1 MENKI
6 IFREMLSEI
15 KTAADVYDG
24 RISKSEIREI
34 LSGMP
39 LTEEHFGLI
48 YEYLEGQNIRVTED
62 RESGGESGV
71 PGQIRS
77 GGARTTQRSDKAG
90 SDGAQEKQSADKIRS
105 GDAQTTQRS
114 DKAGSG
120 GVQEKQSA
128 DKIGSDG
135 AQEKQSADKTGTDSA
150 AEEETAEGGSGGL
163 EGYLQRL
170 LELAEE
176 SFEDE
181 HALLGRVMNGDEAAK
196 ARLIESYL
204 PLICEAA
211 GNFKSEEVLLEDL
224 IQEGNLGLLEALGSL
239 EQFDSPAA
247 CSAHILNTINEAMAW
262 MITSSR
268 EKREADGHIV
278 SRVNHLNE
286 AVKNLERDLE
296 HKVSAEELS
305 AYLEMPLQEIRDILR
320 MSGDQIELEG
330 ENK

>member
-15 KTAADVYDG
+15 KEASDVYGG
-24 RISKSEIREI
+24 RISKEEIREI

-39 LTEEHFGLI
+39 LAEEHFELI
-48 YEYLEGQNIRVTED
+48 YEYLAGQNIRVTEE
-62 RESGGESGV
+62 RIGQAGQSAGQMESGEDGYIQN
-71 PGQIRS
+71 PGQPKREDGKVVS
-77 GGARTTQRSDKAG
+77 GGAQRERGIKEARTGRAQEEAAG
-90 SDGAQEKQSADKIRS
+90 SDRANSGTAPENGVDNDTAPDEKA
-105 GDAQTTQRS
+105 
-114 DKAGSG
+114 
-120 GVQEKQSA
+120 
-128 DKIGSDG
+128 
-135 AQEKQSADKTGTDSA
+135 
-150 AEEETAEGGSGGL
+150 GGL
-163 EGYLQRL
+163 EGYLHRL
-170 LELAEE
+170 LELAKE

-181 HALLGRVMNGDEAAK
+181 HELLGRLMRGDEAAK

-211 GNFKSEEVLLEDL
+211 GNFGSEEVLLEDL
-224 IQEGNLGLLEALGSL
+224 IQEGNLGLLEALDSL
-239 EQFDSPAA
+239 GQFDSPAA
-247 CSAHILNTINEAMAW
+247 CSAHILNTINEAMART
-262 MITSSR
+262 IASSR

>member
-6 IFREMLSEI
+6 IFREMLTEI
-15 KTAADVYDG
+15 KVAADVHG
-24 RISKSEIREI
+24 GQISKDEIREI

-48 YEYLEGQNIRVTED
+48 YEYLEGQNIRVTEV
-62 RESGGESGV
+62 RESDRDAEE
-71 PGQIRS
+71 
-77 GGARTTQRSDKAG
+77 AA
-90 SDGAQEKQSADKIRS
+90 SDG
-105 GDAQTTQRS
+105 
-114 DKAGSG
+114 
-120 GVQEKQSA
+120 
-128 DKIGSDG
+128 
-135 AQEKQSADKTGTDSA
+135 
-150 AEEETAEGGSGGL
+150 ETGGL
-163 EGYLQRL
+163 EGYLNRL

-176 SFEDE
+176 SFEDD
-181 HALLGRVMNGDEAAK
+181 HALLERVMRGDEAAK

-211 GNFKSEEVLLEDL
+211 GNLASEGVLLEDL
-224 IQEGNLGLLEALGSL
+224 IQEGNLGLLEALDSL
-239 EQFDSPAA
+239 DQFDSPAA
-247 CSAHILNTINEAMAW
+247 CGAHILNTINEAMARSV
-262 MITSSR
+262 TSSR

-296 HKVSAEELS
+296 HKVSVEELS
-305 AYLEMPLQEIRDILR
+305 AYLEMPLEEIRDILR

>member
-62 RESGGESGV
+62 RESGGESG
-71 PGQIRS
+71 
-77 GGARTTQRSDKAG
+77 GARTTQESGGAQATQSADKIRPDGTQEKQSVDKAG
-90 SDGAQEKQSADKIRS
+90 SGAAQEKQSA
-105 GDAQTTQRS
+105 
-114 DKAGSG
+114 
-120 GVQEKQSA
+120 E
-128 DKIGSDG
+128 
-135 AQEKQSADKTGTDSA
+135 KTGADSA
-150 AEEETAEGGSGGL
+150 AQEEAAEGGSGGL

-247 CSAHILNTINEAMAW
+247 CSAHILNTINEAMART
-262 MITSSR
+262 ITSSR

>member
-1 MENKI
+1 MENRI

-15 KTAADVYDG
+15 KAASDVYGG
-24 RISKSEIREI
+24 RISKEEIREI

-39 LTEEHFGLI
+39 LTEEHFSLI
-48 YEYLEGQNIRVTED
+48 YEYLAGQNIRVTEERED
-62 RESGGESGV
+62 DAQARQAAGKIKTYGTKTEQDAGQSEPGSTQRTMAGTDEESGGL
-71 PGQIRS
+71 
-77 GGARTTQRSDKAG
+77 GA
-90 SDGAQEKQSADKIRS
+90 
-105 GDAQTTQRS
+105 
-114 DKAGSG
+114 
-120 GVQEKQSA
+120 
-128 DKIGSDG
+128 
-135 AQEKQSADKTGTDSA
+135 
-150 AEEETAEGGSGGL
+150 
-163 EGYLQRL
+163 YLRRL

-181 HALLGRVMNGDEAAK
+181 HALLARVMRGDEEAK

-204 PLICEAA
+204 PMIGEAA
-211 GNFKSEEVLLEDL
+211 GNFENEEVLLEDL
-224 IQEGNLGLLEALGSL
+224 IQEGNLGLLEALDSL

-247 CSAHILNTINEAMAW
+247 CSAHILNSINEAMAQV
-262 MITSSR
+262 ITGSR

-286 AVKNLERDLE
+286 AVKNLERDLG

-330 ENK
+330 ESK